1 MRTVFQNMFL
11 VAFSTNVLDFGKHGD
26 CLWSS
31 SSNSMK
37 KSQGS
42 MDKTQGIFFD
52 VCGFKFSVCRSQ
64 ACTDGV
70 IFFLKEMY
78 GRISWT
84 LTRMLNEINS

>member
-1 MRTVFQNMFL
+1 
-11 VAFSTNVLDFGKHGD
+11 
-26 CLWSS
+26 
-31 SSNSMK
+31 
-37 KSQGS
+37 

-64 ACTDGV
+64 ACTGGV